1 MFISNPNFGQSLKII
16 QIIIVRVSVVLI
28 IENYSPAFGSV
39 YLARLKNGATVA
51 AKKQTSRFSPDVYEM
66 RVLEIIGG
74 GSEHVIG
81 YFGCS
86 SSYLLLEYCPNGNL
100 WQRIE
105 AYGSTLMPLDEVL
118 SFSHQLLH
126 GLNWL
131 HSKGIFHGDIKP
143 LNIVLDAQ
151 RKLKLTDFG
160 SVTLQGNRW
169 SGKGTDDYLPPEA
182 LQPYGHHP
190 APVDLWSSGVVI
202 FNMMYG
208 RNPYSNFDP
217 DKCAFMNALVSR
229 NYGRLWRLCDKVRTV
244 SADFKLMMESL
255 LEPEP
260 SRRATIEQLRR
271 NSWFSQKCRSCPWCL
286 STPVAGSSPSVS
298 TECAVEMNDL
308 GNRCASSTNFCASS
322 LVDEAQAE
330 AQAGSSR
337 FLSSYVTFVDPASA
351 SLSSSCRA

>member
-1 MFISNPNFGQSLKII
+1 MAK
-16 QIIIVRVSVVLI
+16 
-28 IENYSPAFGSV
+28 
-39 YLARLKNGATVA
+39 LKNGIIVA
-51 AKKQTSRFSPDVYEM
+51 AKKSTSRFSLDLHEM
-66 RVLEIIGG
+66 CVLETIGS

-81 YFGCS
+81 YFGRS
-86 SSYLLLEYCPNGNL
+86 SSHLLLEYCPNGNL
-100 WQRIE
+100 WQHIE
-105 AYGSTLMPLDEVL
+105 AYGSQLMPLDEVL

-151 RKLKLTDFG
+151 YKLKITDFG

-208 RNPYSNFDP
+208 RNPYSNFNP

-271 NSWFSQKCRSCPWCL
+271 NSWFSQKCHSCPWCL
-286 STPVAGSSPSVS
+286 STPAPSVVAAAPKLVS
-298 TECAVEMNDL
+298 TRFLPSDSTMCAFTPNCAEMSNLPEKCCD
-308 GNRCASSTNFCASS
+308 SSSS
-322 LVDEAQAE
+322 LTIASLGVVRTDNVET
-330 AQAGSSR
+330 QAGSSR
-337 FLSSYVTFVDPASA
+337 FPSPYPTFVDPAGA
-351 SLSSSCRA
+351 SLRSSALQSMD